1 MNKIRIL
8 CILCVVGLLLSPG
21 LFSKVSALEDQQSIE
36 FDPNSG
42 HYGGMVVG
50 VPYEDISTKSD
61 AGFINY
67 FVGSPLEM
75 ISTLDMY
82 FSRDVGDI
90 YGSSTADDLFA
101 AALAIGDFNGDWYY
115 DLAVGVPGE
124 PPSTNPGG
132 VAVLYGVRGGLSST
146 GSQWFEQGGAADGL
160 IGTGAAGDRL
170 GAALA
175 AGDINEDG
183 YDDLVIGV
191 PYKEIGTTTDS
202 GGMIVVYG
210 SSNGLTLS
218 GNQWFDQ
225 DSPGVPEDAESAD
238 YFGSAFAMADI
249 NGDGFSDLAVGVPG
263 ESVIYMEDPLFEA
276 GGVCIFYGTS
286 SGLTA
291 TDSQWF
297 DQNSSDIEEIPG
309 AYERMGFTLA
319 AGDIDGDGYAD
330 LAIGVPG
337 EFVGTIDSAGGFHI
351 LFGSASGLT
360 TDVNQWFDRTI
371 LESGPSEYDEF
382 GSALT
387 INYFNQDG
395 YADLVVGIPGSDST
409 PYSNVGDT
417 YHFNGTSHG
426 LAATGIEWY
435 YQCGHNEVESND
447 RFGSS
452 LASGDL
458 NYDGYIDLAVGI
470 PGESIGDPVESA
482 AGAVQI
488 LYNSRD
494 GLSCDHYWRIDQ
506 TPYEVQGVAEAGD
519 RFGYS
524 IAIWPPVY
532 EVYLPMI
539 TRN

>member
-8 CILCVVGLLLSPG
+8 CILCVAGLLLSPA
-21 LFSKVSALEDQQSIE
+21 LFSKVSALEIQQSIE
-36 FDPNSG
+36 LDPNSG

-50 VPYEDISTKSD
+50 VPFEDISGKSD

-67 FVGSPLEM
+67 FVGSPEQM
-75 ISTLDMY
+75 ISTLEMY

-90 YGSSTADDLFA
+90 YGSSTAYDHFA
-101 AALAIGDFNGDWYY
+101 SALAIGDFNGDWYY

-175 AGDINEDG
+175 AGDINGDG

-191 PYKEIGTTTDS
+191 PYKDVGTTTDS

-218 GNQWFDQ
+218 GNLWFDQ
-225 DSPGVPEDAESAD
+225 DSLNVPEVAESAD
-238 YFGSAFAMADI
+238 HFGSAFAMDDI
-249 NGDGFSDLAVGVPG
+249 NGDGYTDLAVGVPG
-263 ESVIYMEDPLFEA
+263 ESVIYMGDPLFEA

-291 TDSQWF
+291 TGSQWF
-297 DQNSSDIEEIPG
+297 DQNSPDIEEIPG

-360 TDVNQWFDRTI
+360 TYVNQWFDRTI

-395 YADLVVGIPGSDST
+395 YADLVVGSPGSDSGI
-409 PYSNVGDT
+409 YSNVGNI
-417 YHFNGTSHG
+417 YEIYGSIHG
-426 LAATGIEWY
+426 LTTTGYSQWNQFSED
-435 YQCGHNEVESND
+435 ETND

-470 PGESIGDPVESA
+470 PGEGVGDSEIPA

-488 LYNSRD
+488 LFNSED
-494 GLSCDHYWRIDQ
+494 GFSEYHYWRIDQ
-506 TPYEVQGVAEAGD
+506 EPYEVQGVPEVGD